1 MPDILLVLTHCPD
14 ADSAA
19 RLATA
24 LLERGLAACVSEGG
38 AVRSTYRWK
47 GAVETATEIPLAIKC
62 THERYAQVEKTIRE
76 LHPYEVPEILALP
89 VAAGFG
95 PYLQWVHEETRP
107 QAQQRDGTS

>member
-1 MPDILLVLTHCPD
+1 MPDILLVLTNCPD

-19 RLATA
+19 RLASA
-24 LLERGLAACVSEGG
+24 LLERRLAACVSEG
-38 AVRSTYRWK
+38 APVRSTYRWK

-62 THERYAQVEKTIRE
+62 TRERYAQVEEALRE

-95 PYLQWVHEETRP
+95 PYLQWVDDETRP
-107 QAQQRDGTS
+107 HARQRDGTS